1 MKSQFICIMSA
12 VATKQS
18 KTIVSRS
25 VDIFHWNP
33 QTVKFGFSK
42 RVVCL
47 DVYAV
52 DTQFQSKTNNH
63 AQQYHNA
70 LYNHYISS

>member
-1 MKSQFICIMSA
+1 MSA
-12 VATKQS
+12 VPTKQS
-18 KTIVSRS
+18 KTIVFRF
-25 VDIFHWNP
+25 VDIFHWDP

-42 RVVCL
+42 RVIRL

-63 AQQYHNA
+63 AQ
-70 LYNHYISS
+70 